1 MSILKYIRIP
11 IFIVSLAIGILFVFL
26 TNPDKRKIFV
36 YPSPDNVNNVQYKD
50 STGACFEFKETK
62 IKCPENEKD
71 ISKVPAQTA

>member
-11 IFIVSLAIGILFVFL
+11 IFIVSLAIGILFVYL

-50 STGACFEFKETK
+50 STGACFEFKQTK

>member
-11 IFIVSLAIGILFVFL
+11 IFIVSLAIGILFVYL

>member
-11 IFIVSLAIGILFVFL
+11 IFIVSLAIGILFVYL

-36 YPSPDNVNNVQYKD
+36 YPSPDNVNNIQYKD

>member
-11 IFIVSLAIGILFVFL
+11 IFIISLAIGILFVYL

>member
-11 IFIVSLAIGILFVFL
+11 IFIVSLAIGILFVYL

-36 YPSPDNVNNVQYKD
+36 YPSPDNVNNIQYKD
-50 STGACFEFKETK
+50 STGVCFEFKETK

>member
-11 IFIVSLAIGILFVFL
+11 IFIVSLAIGILFVYL

-50 STGACFEFKETK
+50 SSGACFEFKETK

>member
-11 IFIVSLAIGILFVFL
+11 VFIVSLAIGILFVYL
-26 TNPDKRKIFV
+26 SNPDKRKIFV

-50 STGACFEFKETK
+50 STGTCFEFKQTK

>member
-11 IFIVSLAIGILFVFL
+11 VFIVSLAIGILFVYL
-26 TNPDKRKIFV
+26 SNPDKRKIFV

-50 STGACFEFKETK
+50 STGTCFEFKQTK
-62 IKCPENEKD
+62 TKCPENEKD

>member
-11 IFIVSLAIGILFVFL
+11 IFIVSLAIGVLFVYL

-36 YPSPDNVNNVQYKD
+36 YPSPDNVNNIQYKD
-50 STGACFEFKETK
+50 STGACFEFKQTK

>member
-11 IFIVSLAIGILFVFL
+11 IFIVSLAIGILFVYL

-50 STGACFEFKETK
+50 STGACFEFKQTN